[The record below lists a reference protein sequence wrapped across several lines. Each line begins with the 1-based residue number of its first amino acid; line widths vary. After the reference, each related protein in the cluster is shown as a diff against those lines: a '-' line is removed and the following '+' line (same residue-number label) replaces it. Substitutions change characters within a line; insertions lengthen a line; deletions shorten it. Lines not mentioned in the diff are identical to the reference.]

1 MKKNILLLILL
12 LTVMVPWTFAQEMT
26 VSGTVT
32 DGETGES
39 IPGVNVLIKGT
50 GSRGTVTDFDGNYR
64 ISTASSDVLIISFI
78 GYKSQEIAVGANTII
93 DVALQLDIEQLD
105 EVVVIGYGVQK
116 KKVLT
121 GAIESVSSDEIN
133 ATPVVSVD
141 QALQGRAAGVQLLN
155 QSGQPGDKPS
165 IRIRG
170 IGTDGNAD
178 PLILVDGVAVS
189 SIDNLNP
196 ADIKSMEV
204 LKDAASTSIYGARAA
219 NGVILITTKAGTKG
233 GKVSVTYTGFYGV
246 QNAVKSVDV
255 LNANEYQQVMAQ
267 AGAKALDGT
276 LIDPL
281 QVSPHD
287 TDWQKE
293 LFTQNAP
300 IESHYVGIEG
310 GSEKTSFASSVS
322 YFNQEGIIGGDK
334 SRFERYTARLNTR
347 TDVNKIFSWGHTLS
361 YTHLTTRGVTSN
373 GSFNGAYS
381 SALNLDPLTPV
392 FQTDETLLAQP
403 PYSVEPVVT
412 DANGNVYGISRYVAG
427 EVVNPVAR
435 LELQNQVVTK
445 DQVLGNVFAQI
456 EPIKGLQIKTSVGTD
471 LSFLQ
476 IQSHRPLYF
485 LTGTFNNNAATSM
498 SDQIQKSSVFQLE
511 NTVSYVKEFGK
522 HRVNLLAGTTTL
534 DDNWQLLAA
543 GGQGIN
549 TSNSNLIYL
558 DLAVDST
565 KTAGSTA
572 SRTTRAS
579 FFSRLLYDYNERI
592 SLSVTQRRDGS
603 SNFGANNKFA
613 NFWSFGAS
621 WVINEEPFFPK
632 WDKLSLLKLRTS
644 WGQNGNDR
652 IGTFLYE
659 STVDFNIAY
668 NLSTGALNG
677 AIPAFLENQDIK
689 WEASQQFDIGIETGF
704 FDNRLT
710 ATVDYY
716 KKTTKDLLQTVTGV
730 ATLGQDLRVANIGQM
745 ENEGFEISAQW
756 RSEKRDL
763 HYSIGFN
770 ATYNKN
776 TMTKVANEAGFISGA
791 SWALAGEVTR
801 TIEGLPVVSFFGF
814 KTDGIFQTDNEKF
827 AHINKDGDPIQPNA
841 KAGDIRF
848 VDVDGDGRISDND
861 KTAIGSPLPDW
872 TLGSNLSADYKGFD
886 FSALITGQFGVDV
899 FNGMNRPDILTS
911 NRQTKILKQWTQ
923 ENPSNDVPR
932 LVSGDPNEN
941 YTNATDMVNIEDGSY
956 LRLKNIQFG
965 YRIPSAVLDKIKCS
979 NWRVY
984 ISAENLLTLTNYSG
998 ADPEVGSTV
1007 TDGRINIRDTG
1018 IDRGIYPQAR
1028 TFRLGTSITF

>member
-1 MKKNILLLILL
+1 MNKNLLLLILL
-12 LTVMVPWTFAQEMT
+12 LTMVFPWVHAQEMT

-39 IPGVNVLIKGT
+39 IPGVNLIVKGT

-64 ISTASSDVLIISFI
+64 LSVSATDVLIVSFI
-78 GYKSQEIAVGANTII
+78 GYKTQEIAVGANTII
-93 DVALQLDIEQLD
+93 DVALRLDIEQLD

-121 GAIESVSSDEIN
+121 GAIESVSAEEIN
-133 ATPVVSVD
+133 STPVISVD

-155 QSGQPGDKPS
+155 QSGQPGEKPS

-178 PLILVDGVAVS
+178 PLILVDGIAVA

-196 ADIKSMEV
+196 ADIQSMEV
-204 LKDAASTSIYGARAA
+204 LKDAASTSIFGARAA
-219 NGVILITTKAGTKG
+219 NGVILITTKSGSKEG
-233 GKVSVTYTGFYGV
+233 RISVTYTGFYGV
-246 QNAVKSVDV
+246 QNAVSTVDL
-255 LNANEYQQVMAQ
+255 LNAGEYQQVMAQ
-267 AGAKALDGT
+267 AGAKDLSGT

-281 QVSPHD
+281 QVSPYD

-293 LFTQNAP
+293 LFTRNAA

-347 TDVNKIFSWGHTLS
+347 TDVNKIFSWGQTIS

-381 SALNLDPLTPV
+381 SALNLDPLTPI
-392 FQTDETLLAQP
+392 FQTDASLLEQA
-403 PYSVEPVVT
+403 PYSAEPVVT
-412 DANGNVYGISRYVAG
+412 DANGNVYAISQYVAG
-427 EVVNPVAR
+427 EVVNPLAR
-435 LELQNQVVTK
+435 LEIQNQVVIK
-445 DQVLGNVFAQI
+445 DQILGNIFAQI
-456 EPIKGLQIKTSVGTD
+456 EPIKGLQLKTSVGTD
-471 LSFLQ
+471 LSFLD
-476 IQSHRPLYF
+476 ISSHRPLYF
-485 LTGTFNNNAATSM
+485 LTGTFNNIAATSL
-498 SDQIQKSSVFQLE
+498 SREIQRNSVFQLE
-511 NTVSYVKEFGK
+511 NTASYLKELGN
-522 HRVNLLAGTTTL
+522 HRFNLLAGTTLL
-534 DDNWQLLAA
+534 DNQWQQLTA

-549 TSNSNLIYL
+549 TDNSNLIYL

-592 SLSVTQRRDGS
+592 SLSITQRRDGS

-621 WVINEEPFFPK
+621 WVINEAPFFPK
-632 WDKLSLLKLRTS
+632 IDQLSLLKVRTS

-659 STVDFNIAY
+659 STVDFNVAY
-668 NLSTGALNG
+668 NLSNGAQNG

-689 WEASQQFDIGIETGF
+689 WEASQQFDIGLETGF

-710 ATVDYY
+710 ATFDYY

-730 ATLGQDLRVANIGQM
+730 STLGQDLRVANIGEM
-745 ENEGFEISAQW
+745 ENEGFEITAQW
-756 RSEKRDL
+756 RSQKNDFK
-763 HYSIGFN
+763 YSVGFN

-776 TMTKVANEAGFISGA
+776 TMTKVANDAGFISGA

-801 TIEGLPVVSFFGF
+801 TIEGEPVVSFFGF
-814 KTDGIFQTDNEKF
+814 KTDGIFQSNADVF
-827 AHINKDGDPIQPNA
+827 AHINKEGDPIQPNA
-841 KAGDIRF
+841 KPGDIRF

-872 TLGSNLSADYKGFD
+872 TLGSSLSMDYKGFD
-886 FSALITGQFGVDV
+886 FSALITGQLGIDV

-911 NRQTKILKQWTQ
+911 NRQTKILNQWTA
-923 ENPSNDVPR
+923 ENPSNDIPR

-956 LRLKNIQFG
+956 IRLKNIQFG
-965 YRIPSAVLDKIKCS
+965 YRIPSAILDKINCS
-979 NWRVY
+979 NWRVFV
-984 ISAENLLTLTNYSG
+984 SAENLLTLTDYSG

-1007 TDGRINIRDTG
+1007 TDGNINIRDTG